1 MMRRPPRSTRT
12 DTLLPYTT
20 LVRSPFAEIAH
31 PADAARI
38 AHHFITEAHGQNGN
52 DVWVEVSR
60 ILVANILRE
69 LWKQDRPTLA
79 DLLTMLQNMTK
90 EELKER
96 PKNTSSARTFAED
109 ADRAT
114 GSVSFMLAKAAEER
128 QSTRLNSSHS

>member
-1 MMRRPPRSTRT
+1 MRISDWSSDVCSSDLIETRGEAALVY
-12 DTLLPYTT
+12 DTSGEFIAHYYNPARGDIILNPFDDRCAFWT
-20 LVRSPFAEIAH
+20 PFAEIAH

-90 EELKER
+90 R
-96 PKNTSSARTFAED
+96 S
-109 ADRAT
+109 
-114 GSVSFMLAKAAEER
+114 EER
-128 QSTRLNSSHS
+128 RVGKG